1 MKSLI
6 ASLLGALVLFIWGFI
21 SWAAL
26 PFHTSTMR
34 GLSNEDT
41 VIAALRSGNAS
52 TGVYQMPSMNGPNK
66 EAAEAK
72 WKAGPMA
79 MVFYSAEGMNNMAM
93 YFIKGFIVYVIAVWI
108 AVMMLSKISW
118 SLASYGNRVRF
129 MAMIG
134 LILAVGGRLNDWA
147 FMHFPT
153 DFSLLLAADDVI
165 GWTLAGLVVARIIKP
180 AIMKAA

>member
-1 MKSLI
+1 MKAIL
-6 ASLLGALVLFIWGFI
+6 ASVLGALVLFIWGFI

-26 PFHTSTMR
+26 PFHTSTMHA
-34 GLSNEDT
+34 LSNEDSVAA
-41 VIAALRSGNAS
+41 VIKAGNAS
-52 TGVYQMPSMNGPNK
+52 SGVYQFPSMNGPNK
-66 EAAEAK
+66 EGAEAK
-72 WKAGPMA
+72 WHAGPMA
-79 MVFYSAEGMNNMAM
+79 MIFYSTEGMNNMSM
-93 YFIKGFIVYVIAVWI
+93 YFIKGFIVYIIAVWI

-129 MAMIG
+129 MSMIG